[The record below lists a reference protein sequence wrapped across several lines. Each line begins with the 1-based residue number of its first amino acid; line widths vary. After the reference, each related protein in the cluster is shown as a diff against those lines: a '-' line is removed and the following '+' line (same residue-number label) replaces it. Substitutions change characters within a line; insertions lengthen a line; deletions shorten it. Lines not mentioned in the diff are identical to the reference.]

1 MEVLV
6 LILIGLLSSI
16 LGSLVGIGGGVIVVP
31 ALMFFGVTL
40 GILPSITPQT
50 AVGTSS
56 MLLIFTGMSAMISY
70 AKKNQVDKQNGIL
83 FLIGLMPGAFAGS
96 YASSLF
102 TVDSF
107 IFRYVFNFYQHI
119 ASDKK

>member
-70 AKKNQVDKQNGIL
+70 AKKI
-83 FLIGLMPGAFAGS
+83 
-96 YASSLF
+96 
-102 TVDSF
+102 
-107 IFRYVFNFYQHI
+107 R
-119 ASDKK
+119 